1 MCGDAGFIRL
11 GFMRDEAM
19 TYRISEGSKEDT
31 MVVKLS
37 GPLVLSNLFALQDE
51 LRTMKHRVT
60 IFDLSESDYMDSAGL
75 GVLVNFYV
83 SAEKNGRRM
92 ALTGVNQRIEA
103 LLDMT
108 HVKTLLRVFPT
119 VEAAEA
125 AA

>member
-1 MCGDAGFIRL
+1 MCGDAAFIRL

-19 TYRISEGSKEDT
+19 TYRISEGSNTDT
-31 MVVKLS
+31 MIVKLS

-60 IFDLSESDYMDSAGL
+60 IFDLSESEYMDSAGL

-83 SAEKNGRRM
+83 ASEKNGRKM
-92 ALTGVNQRIEA
+92 ALAGVNERVRA

-108 HVKTLLRVFPT
+108 HVKALLRVFPT
-119 VEAAEA
+119 VAAAEA